1 MRISRT
7 LLCGLAI
14 LLGGCASGGDEVAG
28 NSGGGIEI
36 PNGLVVVVKDQAG
49 KLAAHATVR
58 LVAASDWSSRLASG
72 HAVLLDSAET
82 DSLGVAHLHHSS
94 VGADAWVEARSI
106 DQGTRVGVLE
116 QNRMDLS
123 MASLKTISGTW
134 PSSLARPQKLW
145 LAGTLQS
152 AVLDSSGRYRFDS
165 VIQGSFSLVAGY
177 PTFGLMPAGQVQI
190 GAAGVQRL
198 AVSLDTAGVVLDDFE
213 DGDVLWK
220 QGDLFGP
227 GYWWVS
233 ADSKL
238 HLVDVYGVTEAK
250 TLVKTDASGN
260 HYFHA
265 APMLDTSVP
274 GAWANFG
281 VNLGEDVRSFPDIHA
296 MTSVRVRLRGQGTW
310 TLSLNV
316 RGPNGMELWRTTLVV
331 DSSWKQVEVLPT
343 QFKQVEG
350 VAGGVLTKGP
360 RRLTMPVFQLTG
372 PGWLDVDDLTLVG
385 VTLSDWGK

>member
-1 MRISRT
+1 MRISQT
-7 LLCGLAI
+7 LLCGFAL

-36 PNGLVVVVKDQAG
+36 PNGLVVVVKDQVG
-49 KLAAHATVR
+49 KLATHATVR

-72 HAVLLDSAET
+72 KSVVLDSAVT
-82 DSLGVAHLHHSS
+82 DSSGVARLSHSAAGS
-94 VGADAWVEARSI
+94 DAWVEVRSA
-106 DQGTRVGVLE
+106 DQGVRVGVLD
-116 QNRMDLS
+116 QSRLDLS
-123 MASLKTISGTW
+123 MTSLQAISGTW
-134 PSSLARPQKLW
+134 PSALARPQRLW

-152 AVLDSSGRYRFDS
+152 AQLDSSGRYSFDS
-165 VIQGSFSLVAGY
+165 VIQGSFALVAGY
-177 PTFGLMPAGQVQI
+177 PVGMMPAGQVLI

-227 GYWWVS
+227 GYWWIS
-233 ADSKL
+233 ADAKL
-238 HLVDVYGVTEAK
+238 RLSDVYGVTEAK

-265 APMLDTSVP
+265 QPKLDTSIS
-274 GAWANFG
+274 GSWANFG
-281 VNLGEDVRSFPDIHA
+281 VNLGEEGRAFPDIHA
-296 MTSVRVRLRGQGTW
+296 MKSIRVRLRGQGTW

-316 RGPNGMELWRTTLVV
+316 MGPNGLELWRTTLVV
-331 DSSWKQVEVLPT
+331 DSSWKQVDVLPT
-343 QFKQVEG
+343 QFMQVEG

-360 RRLTMPVFQLTG
+360 RRLTLPVFQLTG
-372 PGWLDVDDLTLVG
+372 PGWLDVDDLALAG